1 MVVNNHPSGC
11 SQPEGQDLRVT
22 ERMKEGSDLMGI
34 LFCDHIIISRDS
46 YFSFQSNGKIGKP
59 ELPPDGLGDAQAAVF
74 WLPGQEIEGIMN
86 TGYILSK
93 VGGIYRKGKSMQKK
107 TPDYD
112 NVFKTMKSKHK
123 RMFIPVINDI
133 FGKHYPLD
141 AEVDVLTSEG
151 YLTEGEMSDG
161 SREIEGQIS
170 DFLMKI
176 GSEVYLLECQS
187 YDDGSMAIRIAEYA
201 FIVARQFA
209 TWDIGHA
216 VIPMPRFSVIYVKRT
231 DKTPKTTTITF
242 TFPDGQS
249 VDYKSANVILEEFTR
264 EYIVEKRLFPYIPFY
279 IARYEKAITSEGNI
293 EAAVEDLEYFRNG
306 MVRLHR
312 DGELLD
318 SEIIDLMG
326 FVNTIITHITN
337 GNKNE
342 ERLVNIMGGTVIETE
357 SEKLIRQGI
366 QQGIQQGMQQGI
378 QQGMQQGIQQGMQQ
392 GIQMIIEMGQDIG
405 LDDAAIL
412 KRLQDKAGLS
422 REQAVSYLE
431 KYGKQ
436 TA

>member
-1 MVVNNHPSGC
+1 
-11 SQPEGQDLRVT
+11 
-22 ERMKEGSDLMGI
+22 
-34 LFCDHIIISRDS
+34 
-46 YFSFQSNGKIGKP
+46 
-59 ELPPDGLGDAQAAVF
+59 
-74 WLPGQEIEGIMN
+74 
-86 TGYILSK
+86 
-93 VGGIYRKGKSMQKK
+93 MQKK

-123 RMFIPVINDI
+123 RLFISVINDI
-133 FGKHYPLD
+133 FVKDYPLD
-141 AEVDVLTSEG
+141 ARVDVLPSEG
-151 YLTEGEMSDG
+151 YLTESETADG
-161 SREIEGQIS
+161 SSGIESRDS

-231 DKTPKTTTITF
+231 DKTPKATTITF

-249 VDYKSANVILEEFTR
+249 VDYESANVILEEFTK
-264 EYIVEKRLFPYIPFY
+264 EYILEKRLFPYIPFY
-279 IARYEKAITSEGNI
+279 IARYEKEITSEGSI
-293 EAAVEDLEYFRNG
+293 EAAVKDLGYFRDG
-306 MVRLHR
+306 MARLHKE
-312 DGELLD
+312 GELAD
-318 SEIIDLMG
+318 DEIIDLMG

-337 GNKNE
+337 GNENE

-357 SEKLIRQGI
+357 SEKLIRQG
-366 QQGIQQGMQQGI
+366 M
-378 QQGMQQGIQQGMQQ
+378 QQGMQQ
-392 GIQMIIEMGQDIG
+392 GIQMIIEMGQDFG

-422 REQAVSYLE
+422 REQAESYLE

-436 TA
+436 LV